1 MGCLSIHWGNFTFTK
16 LMSKILM
23 DGELLTRF
31 VTLDIE
37 LNSGVHPKVK
47 NRTAWILACL
57 DLVKK
62 KVKQREYKPLF

>member
-1 MGCLSIHWGNFTFTK
+1 
-16 LMSKILM
+16 MSKILM

-37 LNSGVHPKVK
+37 LNNGVHPKVK